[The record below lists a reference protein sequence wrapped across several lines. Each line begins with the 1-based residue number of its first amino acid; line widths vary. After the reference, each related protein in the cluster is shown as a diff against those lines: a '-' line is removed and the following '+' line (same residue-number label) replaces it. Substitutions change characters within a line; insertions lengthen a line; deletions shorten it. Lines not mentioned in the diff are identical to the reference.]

1 MCSKIQVPTNHLC
14 LKQSYL
20 STMILFLLLG
30 ERIKRK
36 PQKKSQKELILSLQT
51 KCKKKTQTN
60 CNVFCFFPFN
70 SRTVVYLFDQTAMMI
85 KHTLSLS
92 IDNSDDDWICIH
104 TPIPDYQMAYH
115 INKIFSVLLRRRP
128 EDYAS
133 NQAGQKFP
141 IFSYQR
147 RKEGVH
153 WHLIR
158 NKVKTMDS
166 PNNESQLF
174 STAET
179 RYLFKQLNGID
190 YLLSVGVK
198 ESENIQKNLG
208 QLPDIQS
215 CYSLPEHIIH
225 LKQQLSF

>member
-1 MCSKIQVPTNHLC
+1 ML
-14 LKQSYL
+14 
-20 STMILFLLLG
+20 
-30 ERIKRK
+30 
-36 PQKKSQKELILSLQT
+36 
-51 KCKKKTQTN
+51 
-60 CNVFCFFPFN
+60 FN
-70 SRTVVYLFDQTAMMI
+70 SRTIVYLFDQTAMMI

-92 IDNSDDDWICIH
+92 INNSDDDWICIH

-133 NQAGQKFP
+133 KQAGQKFP

-147 RKEGVH
+147 RKEGIH

-166 PNNESQLF
+166 PNTESQLF

-179 RYLFKQLNGID
+179 RYLFKQLNGVD

-198 ESENIQKNLG
+198 ESENVQKNLG

-215 CYSLPEHIIH
+215 CYSLPEHVIH